1 MPFFSRMKAVLSRI
15 GAKLNRIAEAIR
27 KVFVT
32 VAVFGAIIGFGI
44 GISLGLSQ
52 GRGKVEPKSVLV
64 LAPEGELVEEKA
76 GGRDAILGQV
86 TGGGGKG
93 VLLRDWVEALEKA
106 AKDERIDRAILL
118 LDDFD
123 GAGLPTLREAAAAI
137 ETFKASGKPIIAW
150 GAMYDQR
157 RYYLASHASKV
168 YVHPMGG
175 VLIEGMG
182 RQRNYYRDALA
193 RLGVQPNLI
202 RVGQFKSAGETFANN
217 APSKAAL
224 EADKYLIDGI
234 WTLYMQGIEKARK
247 LPEGHVMKSI
257 DALPAALTAVKGNT
271 SQLAL
276 DWKWVDEVKTYEEI
290 RQMLVKEVG
299 EDKDAKTF
307 KQTSLAAYVKD
318 VRKRVK
324 GEHVAVIV
332 ASGEIGDGDAS
343 PGSIGGKS
351 TSRLI
356 REVAADKDV
365 KAIVLRVDSPGGS
378 AYGSELIRHQ
388 LELAR
393 AAGKPVVVSMGD
405 LAASGGY
412 WISMSADRVIADAAT
427 ITGSI
432 GVFGLLPTAE
442 GAMAKLSIGTGGY
455 RSTWLAGGYD
465 WRQPL
470 DPRMRELV
478 QQGINHI
485 YDDFIGRTATARK
498 LDVKA
503 VDDIAQGRVWTGQQ
517 ALDRKLI
524 DQVGSLKDALAAA
537 REIAKV
543 DASLPVR
550 YRTAKPSS
558 PLAAILEALNAR
570 VSTWLGGAVD
580 EAVDRN
586 ATLSAL
592 KIADPVA
599 RDVAG
604 DLLWLREMI
613 SARKPYGSVVH
624 CLCEPGL

>member
-1 MPFFSRMKAVLSRI
+1 MPVFSRIKAVLSRT
-15 GAKLNRIAEAIR
+15 GSKLSRIAETIR

-32 VAVFGAIIGFGI
+32 VAVFAAIIGFGI
-44 GISLGLSQ
+44 GISFGLSQ
-52 GRGKVEPKSVLV
+52 GKGKVEPKSVLV
-64 LAPEGELVEEKA
+64 LAPEGEMVEEKA

-86 TGGGGKG
+86 TGDGGKG

-118 LDDFD
+118 LDDFA

-217 APSKAAL
+217 APSKEAL

-234 WTLYMQGIEKARK
+234 WSLYMQGIEKARK

-257 DALPAALTAVKGNT
+257 DALPAALTAVKGST

-276 DWKWVDEVKTYEEI
+276 DWKWVDEVKTYEEV
-290 RQMLVKEVG
+290 RQMLMKEVG

-307 KQTSLAAYVKD
+307 KQTSLGTYVKD

-393 AAGKPVVVSMGD
+393 AAGKPVVASMGD

-412 WISMSADRVIADAAT
+412 WISMSADRVIADPAT

-432 GVFGLLPTAE
+432 GVFGLLPTAD

-455 RSTWLAGGYD
+455 RSTWLAGAYD

-498 LDVKA
+498 LDVKS
-503 VDDIAQGRVWTGQQ
+503 VDGIAQGRVWTGQQ

-524 DQVGSLKDALAAA
+524 DQVGSLKDAFAAA

-543 DASLPVR
+543 DAALPVR

-586 ATLSAL
+586 ATLAAL

-599 RDVAG
+599 SDVTG
-604 DLLWLREMI
+604 DLVWLREMI
-613 SARKPYGSVVH
+613 SARKPYGAVVH
-624 CLCEPGL
+624 CLCESGL

>member
-1 MPFFSRMKAVLSRI
+1 MSFFAKTKALLSRI
-15 GAKLNRIAEAIR
+15 GSKLSRIAETIR
-27 KVFVT
+27 KVFIT
-32 VAVFGAIIGFGI
+32 VAVFGAVAGFSI
-44 GISLGLSQ
+44 GIYIGLSQ
-52 GRGKVEPKSVLV
+52 GKAKVEPKSVLV
-64 LAPEGELVEEKA
+64 LAPEGEMVEEKV
-76 GGRDAILGQV
+76 GGRSAALDQV

-118 LDDFD
+118 LDDFE
-123 GAGLPTLREAAAAI
+123 GAGLATLREAAAAI

-175 VLIEGMG
+175 VLIEGLG

-202 RVGQFKSAGETFANN
+202 RVGQFKSAGEVYANN
-217 APSKAAL
+217 APSKEAL
-224 EADKYLIDGI
+224 EADKFLIDGI
-234 WTLYMQGIEKARK
+234 WSLYMQGIEKARK
-247 LPEGHVMKSI
+247 LPEGHVTKSI
-257 DALPAALTAVKGNT
+257 EALPGALAAVKG
-271 SQLAL
+271 SPSKLAL
-276 DWKWVDEVKTYEEI
+276 EWKWADEVKTYEEV
-290 RQMLVKEVG
+290 RQMLMKEVG
-299 EDKDAKTF
+299 EDKDGKTF
-307 KQTSLAAYVKD
+307 KQTSLATYVKD

-332 ASGEIGDGDAS
+332 ASGEIGDGDAPS
-343 PGSIGGKS
+343 GSIGGKS

-356 REVAADKDV
+356 REVAADKNV

-412 WISMSADRVIADAAT
+412 WIAMSADRVIADPAT

-432 GVFGLLPTAE
+432 GVFGLLPTAD

-470 DPRMRELV
+470 DPRVREMV

-485 YDDFIGRTATARK
+485 YDDFIGRAAEARK
-498 LDVKA
+498 LETKA
-503 VDDIAQGRVWTGQQ
+503 LDQVAQGRVWTGQQ
-517 ALDRKLI
+517 ALERKLI
-524 DQVGSLKDALAAA
+524 DQVGSLKDAIAAA
-537 REIAKV
+537 REIAKG

-550 YRTAKPSS
+550 YRTVKPST
-558 PLAAILEALNAR
+558 PLAAVLDMLNAK
-570 VSTWLGGAVD
+570 VSAWVGGAVE
-580 EAVDRN
+580 EAVDRD
-586 ATLSAL
+586 ATLAAL
-592 KIADPVA
+592 RVVDPVA
-599 RDVAG
+599 REVAG
-604 DLLWLREMI
+604 DLVWLREMV
-613 SARKPYGSVVH
+613 SARKPYGAVVH
-624 CLCEPGL
+624 CLCESGL